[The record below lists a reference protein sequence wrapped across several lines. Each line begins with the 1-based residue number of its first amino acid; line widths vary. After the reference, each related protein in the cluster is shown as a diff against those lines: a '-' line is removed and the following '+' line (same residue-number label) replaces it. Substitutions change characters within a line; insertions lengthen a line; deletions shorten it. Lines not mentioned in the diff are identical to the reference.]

1 VQPGAAPTEVALSNP
16 TGSTETYSVSVMTPK
31 GNRLLTQGR
40 LPPSTFISLSGPAL
54 SAAGLNPLL
63 VSSSGSVAI
72 GANVGPTGAYGVVT
86 MPGIPLA
93 GASGG

>member
-1 VQPGAAPTEVALSNP
+1 
-16 TGSTETYSVSVMTPK
+16 
-31 GNRLLTQGR
+31 
-40 LPPSTFISLSGPAL
+40 
-54 SAAGLNPLL
+54 
-63 VSSSGSVAI
+63 VAI